1 MSKSLNFNAGKA
13 RPTLILKDLNYAFN
27 QVLAV
32 REYGALK
39 YDRMNFIKSKGTEH
53 ESVFLQDNLDSMY
66 RHLDHIAIGNR
77 YDPESGLLNMA
88 HVTCRGLFDLEY
100 FKPLDKLLEHDE
112 S

>member
-1 MSKSLNFNAGKA
+1 
-13 RPTLILKDLNYAFN
+13 
-27 QVLAV
+27 
-32 REYGALK
+32 
-39 YDRMNFIKSKGTEH
+39 
-53 ESVFLQDNLDSMY
+53 MY